1 MKRLYLLLGRPVSQL
16 KSWLRAVATRNR
28 LETEMEAELAS
39 HLESLTADLMR
50 AGSSPAEAKRRA
62 RIELGSTV
70 VHKDGMRASLGLRLW
85 DDLGAD
91 LRYAAR
97 RLRRSPGFTAVA
109 AISLALAIGANTT
122 IFSVSKR
129 LLLDRLNVPQA
140 EQLRLLHWVGDKHVA
155 VNNMWGAQDAAVD
168 GMGGTSF
175 TYPGY
180 EQMRRDNHVLEDLFA
195 FKDLSRMNATIDGSA
210 QIVRGELVSG
220 NYFDQLRVRP
230 EMGRTI
236 LPSDDVEGAAPVVL
250 LSDAFWQRAYG
261 SSPSVVGQILKVN
274 MVPVT
279 VIGVTPRGFTGTES
293 VQAAPDLFFPMSAQ
307 PAVAP
312 QGKGGSLLGHASPEL
327 WWLNVMGR
335 VKPGV
340 SEAQARAALNVS
352 LAAAVRA
359 THKMDAGDTL
369 PRLMLTDGSRGLFFS
384 KQEYGKPILVL
395 TSVVAL
401 VLLLACAN
409 IASMLLARSAARH
422 REVSVRLALG
432 AGRWR
437 ILRQTLTESLLL
449 SALGGALGLSM
460 AFFGRNL
467 IPALLSHP
475 WEQMLFDANFDWEI
489 FGFTALVTLAT
500 GLVFGIAP
508 AWAATR
514 VEVNP
519 SLKEAALT
527 STRRRK
533 GLGGKAI
540 VAFQMVLSTV
550 LVCGAFLFVRTLNN
564 LSHIDPGFR
573 SDNLLLF
580 AIRQPESRYPAPL
593 DLALHS
599 RIEERLRA
607 VPGVDVVTLSE
618 VAFLSDE
625 MESANFLPEGEKLD
639 PNREQSAPNNSVGAG
654 FFAAMGIPIVA
665 GREFN
670 AHDTATSHKVAVIS
684 QSLANKAF
692 PGVNPVGRH
701 FLAHWH
707 PREGKPGDLIE
718 VVGVCADTR
727 YWSLKQGP
735 VGMFYEPYL
744 QTANLDY
751 GATYEIRTR
760 MKADSLAPALRR
772 AVQSIDPDLP
782 LMDIRTQREQ
792 IDAEM
797 QQERI
802 FAVLTSGFGVL
813 ALALACVGVYGVM
826 AYSVASRTN
835 EIGIRLALGALPRRV
850 LAMILRE
857 ASWISLAGVVLG
869 LGAALLL
876 ARLVKSMLYGL
887 QPADPVSFCAGALL
901 LVVVGLAAS
910 WIPAR
915 KAASVQPVEALRHE

>member
-1 MKRLYLLLGRPVSQL
+1 MKRVAVFLMSLLAQPQ
-16 KSWLRAVATRNR
+16 SWWRAVTRRDR
-28 LETEMEAELAS
+28 LEAEMEAELS
-39 HLESLTADLMR
+39 NHLENLTADFIR
-50 AGSSPAEAKRRA
+50 SGFAPAEARRRA
-62 RIELGSTV
+62 HIALGSAA

-97 RLRRSPGFTAVA
+97 RLRRSPGFTCVA
-109 AISLALAIGANTT
+109 AVSLALAIGANTT
-122 IFSVSKR
+122 IFSVAKR

-140 EQLRLLHWVGDKHVA
+140 EQLRLFHWVGDKHVA
-155 VNNMWGAQDAAVD
+155 ITNMWGMPDAASG

-175 TYPGY
+175 SYPGY

-195 FKDLSRMNATIDGSA
+195 FKNLPRMNATIDGTA

-220 NYFDQLRVRP
+220 NYFDQLRIRP
-230 EMGRTI
+230 ELGRAI

-250 LSDAFWQRAYG
+250 LSAAFWQRAYG
-261 SSPSVVGQILKVN
+261 SSPSVLGRVLKVN

-279 VIGVTPRGFTGTES
+279 VIGVAPRGFTGTES
-293 VQAAPDLFFPMSAQ
+293 VQAAPDLFFPLSVQ
-307 PAVAP
+307 PLVEAR
-312 QGKGGSLLGHASPEL
+312 GKGGSLLGQASPEL
-327 WWLNVMGR
+327 WWLNIMGR

-340 SEAQARAALNVS
+340 SDAQAQAALNVS

-359 THKMDAGDTL
+359 NHKMDAEETL
-369 PRLMLTDGSRGLFFS
+369 PRLMLNDGSRGLFFS
-384 KQEYGKPILVL
+384 KQEYGKPIVVL
-395 TSVVAL
+395 TAVAAL

-409 IASMLLARSAARH
+409 IASMLLARSTARH

-432 AGRWR
+432 AGRGR

-449 SALGGALGLSM
+449 SALGGTLGLSM

-475 WEQMLFDANFDWEI
+475 WEQTLFDTSFDWEI

-519 SLKEAALT
+519 SLKEAAQT

-533 GLGGKAI
+533 GLSGRAI
-540 VAFQMVLSTV
+540 VAFQMMLSTV
-550 LVCGAFLFVRTLNN
+550 LVCGAFLFLRTLNN

-580 AIRQPESRYPAPL
+580 AIRQPESRYPAPA
-593 DLALHS
+593 DLALHA

-607 VPGVDVVTLSE
+607 VPGVDAMTLSE
-618 VAFLSDE
+618 VAYLSDE
-625 MESANFLPEGEKLD
+625 MENSNFLPEGEKLD
-639 PNREQSAPNNSVGAG
+639 PNREQSAPNNAVGAG
-654 FFAAMGIPIVA
+654 FFATMGIPILA
-665 GREFN
+665 GREFD
-670 AHDTATSHKVAVIS
+670 AHDTATSRRVAVIS

-707 PREGKPGDLIE
+707 PSEGKPGDRIE

-744 QTANLDY
+744 QSSNLDY

-760 MKADSLAPALRR
+760 LKADSLAPALRR

-792 IDAEM
+792 MDAAM

-802 FAVLTSGFGVL
+802 FAALTTGFGVL

-826 AYSVASRTN
+826 AYSVANRTN

-850 LAMILRE
+850 LGMVLRE
-857 ASWISLAGVVLG
+857 ASWISLSGIAVG
-869 LGAALLL
+869 LVAALLL

-887 QPADPVSFCAGALL
+887 QPADPVSLMAGAGLL
-901 LVVVGLAAS
+901 MAVGLAAS
-910 WIPAR
+910 WLPAR
-915 KAASVQPVEALRHE
+915 RAASVQPVEALRHE